1 MHIRRKRLFSILLGF
16 PPLLFALLYGGGY
29 IAQFFR
35 NYTIWKDAGG
45 TPGYGT
51 SREMPTF
58 SLSACLAA
66 MFSFPYG
73 IIGVLICA
81 GVLALLIVMVM
92 RMGYGD
98 TGEYD
103 KERNFIYSKKGTYG
117 TSGFM
122 SEKEAEEVLDL
133 TSSLKKHT
141 GAILGT
147 LNGKYVC
154 VPEESRLNRN
164 IAVYGASG
172 SMKTRAYCINR
183 ILQAA
188 AQGESLI
195 ICDPKSEL
203 YETTSQYL
211 REQGYTVRVFN
222 LVSPENS
229 DAWACLSEIE
239 GDELMAQ
246 LFCDVIIKNTGD
258 ERGDHFWDS
267 AETNLL
273 KALVLYVER
282 GYPEGRK
289 TMEEVYKLLTHT
301 AEQELKNLFDLLP
314 SSHPAK
320 APFAIFRQASDTV
333 RSGVIIGLGSR
344 LQVFQNKK
352 ICNMTGFD
360 EIDLELPG
368 QKPCA
373 YYVVNSDQDST
384 FDFLSSLFLSFCF
397 IKLVRYADK
406 NCPGGKLPV
415 PVHVLGEELTACGVI
430 PDLSRKIS
438 VIRSR
443 NISMSCVFQNLAG
456 LQNRY
461 PQNQWQEILG
471 NSDIQYFLGCS
482 DPLTAEYISE
492 RSGEVSVH
500 VQSKAK
506 QLGTWRVSNYTPE
519 YRETSGVG
527 RRRLLTMDEVL
538 RLPVSQALVI
548 IRGRKILKVDKLDY
562 TLHPEASK
570 LHPCKASAHVPE
582 WGKSQRK
589 EVDAPQ
595 PKQKKRA
602 VRKPKPPDAQK
613 SQPGVVPATKDDI
626 MSSEH

>member
-29 IAQFFR
+29 IAQFIR

-51 SREMPTF
+51 SPEMPTF

-246 LFCDVIIKNTGD
+246 
-258 ERGDHFWDS
+258 R
-267 AETNLL
+267 
-273 KALVLYVER
+273 
-282 GYPEGRK
+282 
-289 TMEEVYKLLTHT
+289 
-301 AEQELKNLFDLLP
+301 
-314 SSHPAK
+314 
-320 APFAIFRQASDTV
+320 
-333 RSGVIIGLGSR
+333 
-344 LQVFQNKK
+344 
-352 ICNMTGFD
+352 
-360 EIDLELPG
+360 
-368 QKPCA
+368 
-373 YYVVNSDQDST
+373 YYQ
-384 FDFLSSLFLSFCF
+384 
-397 IKLVRYADK
+397 
-406 NCPGGKLPV
+406 
-415 PVHVLGEELTACGVI
+415 
-430 PDLSRKIS
+430 
-438 VIRSR
+438 
-443 NISMSCVFQNLAG
+443 
-456 LQNRY
+456 
-461 PQNQWQEILG
+461 
-471 NSDIQYFLGCS
+471 
-482 DPLTAEYISE
+482 
-492 RSGEVSVH
+492 
-500 VQSKAK
+500 
-506 QLGTWRVSNYTPE
+506 E
-519 YRETSGVG
+519 YRG
-527 RRRLLTMDEVL
+527 
-538 RLPVSQALVI
+538 
-548 IRGRKILKVDKLDY
+548 
-562 TLHPEASK
+562 
-570 LHPCKASAHVPE
+570 
-582 WGKSQRK
+582 
-589 EVDAPQ
+589 
-595 PKQKKRA
+595 
-602 VRKPKPPDAQK
+602 
-613 SQPGVVPATKDDI
+613 
-626 MSSEH
+626 

>member
-1 MHIRRKRLFSILLGF
+1 MHIRRKRLFSILFGL

-29 IAQFFR
+29 IAQFIR
-35 NYTIWKDAGG
+35 NYREWQDAGG
-45 TPGYGT
+45 TPGGGT
-51 SREMPTF
+51 SPELPSF
-58 SLSACLAA
+58 SLSACFEA
-66 MFSFPYG
+66 MFTFPYG
-73 IIGVLICA
+73 VIGALICV

-103 KERNFIYSKKGTYG
+103 KDRNFIYSKKGTYG

-154 VPEESRLNRN
+154 VPENSRLNRN

-211 REQGYTVRVFN
+211 RDKEYTVRVFN

-229 DAWACLSEIE
+229 DSWACLSEIE

-246 LFCDVIIKNTGD
+246 LFCDVIIKNTGS

-267 AETNLL
+267 AEMNLL
-273 KALVLYVER
+273 KALVLYVEQ

-289 TMEEVYKLLTHT
+289 TMEEVYKLITHT
-301 AEQELKNLFDLLP
+301 SEKELSSLFDLLP
-314 SSHPAK
+314 STHPAK
-320 APFAIFRQASDTV
+320 APYAIFKQASDTV

-352 ICNMTGFD
+352 ICNITSFD
-360 EIDLELPG
+360 EIDLEMPG

-384 FDFLSSLFLSFCF
+384 FDFLSSLFISFCF

-406 NCPGGKLPV
+406 NCPGGRLPV

-430 PDLSRKIS
+430 ESLSRRIS

-471 NSDIQYFLGCS
+471 NCDIQYFLGCS

-506 QLGTWRVSNYTPE
+506 QLGTWRVSNYVPE

-527 RRRLLTMDEVL
+527 RRKLLTMDEVL

-562 TLHPEASK
+562 THHPEASK
-570 LHPCKASAHVPE
+570 LQPCKASAHIPE
-582 WGKSQRK
+582 WSKFPREEVSAPPKPRK
-589 EVDAPQ
+589 
-595 PKQKKRA
+595 RTG
-602 VRKPKPPDAQK
+602 RKPKPPDAQK
-613 SQPGVVPATKDDI
+613 SQPGFVPATKDDI
-626 MSSEH
+626 MSSDH